1 MIGAQAL
8 VASLTGAGV
17 DVCFMNPG
25 TSEMHFVSALDAV
38 PDMRGVLALFEGVAT
53 GAADGYA
60 RIAGRPAA
68 VLLHLGPGLANGL
81 ANLHNARRAR
91 TPVVVI
97 VGAHATGHARYDA
110 PLQSDIEALAR
121 TVSGWVHTSGTPRD
135 LARDAMRAVAAART
149 GQIAT
154 LVLPADVSWSE
165 GGALAPPRTPPR
177 TPPPPSAS
185 AQPSASAPS
194 PTQTVDYSR
203 LLSTSAMLF
212 LGGAALSERGLR
224 AASRISVA
232 TGARLLAETFPA
244 RLERGA
250 GVPGVDRLAYLAE
263 MAEAQLAGVGQLIL
277 AGARS
282 PVSFFA
288 YPDKVSDLVPPG
300 GTVAVLAEPD
310 QDVEAA
316 LETLADQV
324 AAGAQP
330 VLTEAAPPPPAEPGP
345 LSAISLANTV
355 AASLPEHAII
365 SDEANTSGFALPMA
379 LAAAPRHTLLTLT
392 GGSIGQGMPVA
403 TGAAIAAPD
412 RPVLSLEADGSA
424 LYTIQALWT
433 QARERLNVTTVLINN
448 AAYAVLRMELARTLA
463 DQTGAGRA
471 GERAERMLDLS
482 DPTPD
487 FTQLSTGL
495 GVPASRVTTVAE
507 LDRALRQAYAEP
519 GPHLIEAIVPP
530 VIPPASAGAWLPL
543 HDDEPSV
550 RLRGLSAGDLPGR
563 AAGGAAQLPDGV
575 RRPRGPGRT
584 GAAAV
589 GAVLRSRRRG
599 QRAYPAGQRQRV
611 RPVGPDPADVRRRG
625 PPRPVRRAARD
636 EAAVPAADGAHRRD
650 RPVRPGRARRPGHR
664 RRGRTNRGS
673 DDCLDAIRRS
683 DGGGGRPARRHSRL
697 LPAVH
702 AHRPGPGREPGV
714 PRRGGRLPRH
724 RGHAGHLGHRL
735 APA

>member
-25 TSEMHFVSALDAV
+25 TSEMHFVSALDSV
-38 PDMRGVLALFEGVAT
+38 PEMRGVLALFEGVAT

-121 TVSGWVHTSGTPRD
+121 TVSGWVHTSGTTRD
-135 LARDAMRAVAAART
+135 LAQDAMRAVAAAQA
-149 GQIAT
+149 G
-154 LVLPADVSWSE
+154 ADRHP
-165 GGALAPPRTPPR
+165 GPPRRRLLERRRSPRPTPHPR
-177 TPPPPSAS
+177 RPHPPA
-185 AQPSASAPS
+185 ARHRRCARI
-194 PTQTVDYSR
+194 TVDHGR
-203 LLSTSAMLF
+203 LLSSRAMLL
-212 LGGAALSERGLR
+212 LGGTALSERGLR

-244 RLERGA
+244 RMERGA

-263 MAEAQLAGVGQLIL
+263 QAEAQLAGVEHLIL

-288 YPDKVSDLVPPG
+288 YPDRASDLAPPG
-300 GTVAVLAEPD
+300 CTVTVLAEPD

-324 AAGAQP
+324 AAGTTA
-330 VLTEAAPPPPAEPGP
+330 LTEAAPPLPAEPGP
-345 LSAISLANTV
+345 LDAISLANTV

-403 TGAAIAAPD
+403 TGAAVAAPD

-448 AAYAVLRMELARTLA
+448 AAYAVLRMELARTA
-463 DQTGAGRA
+463 AGRA
-471 GERAERMLDLS
+471 GGEGRTDAGPVRPHPGLHPAQHGPRRPRQPRHHRRRTGPGAAPGLRR
-482 DPTPD
+482 TRTAPD
-487 FTQLSTGL
+487 RGDRPP
-495 GVPASRVTTVAE
+495 GVPA
-507 LDRALRQAYAEP
+507 
-519 GPHLIEAIVPP
+519 
-530 VIPPASAGAWLPL
+530 
-543 HDDEPSV
+543 
-550 RLRGLSAGDLPGR
+550 
-563 AAGGAAQLPDGV
+563 
-575 RRPRGPGRT
+575 
-584 GAAAV
+584 
-589 GAVLRSRRRG
+589 
-599 QRAYPAGQRQRV
+599 
-611 RPVGPDPADVRRRG
+611 
-625 PPRPVRRAARD
+625 PVRRGL
-636 EAAVPAADGAHRRD
+636 VTLPAACALM
-650 RPVRPGRARRPGHR
+650 
-664 RRGRTNRGS
+664 S
-673 DDCLDAIRRS
+673 
-683 DGGGGRPARRHSRL
+683 
-697 LPAVH
+697 
-702 AHRPGPGREPGV
+702 
-714 PRRGGRLPRH
+714 
-724 RGHAGHLGHRL
+724 
-735 APA
+735 

>member
-25 TSEMHFVSALDAV
+25 TSEMHFVGALDAV
-38 PDMRGVLALFEGVAT
+38 PEMRGVLALFEGVAT

-60 RIAGRPAA
+60 RIAGKPAA

-121 TVSGWVHTSGTPRD
+121 TVSGWVHTSGTSRD
-135 LARDAMRAVAAART
+135 LAQDAMRAVAAAQS

-154 LVLPADVSWSE
+154 LVLPADVSWSD
-165 GGALAPPRTPPR
+165 GASIAPPRTPPI
-177 TPPPPSAS
+177 TLIPP
-185 AQPSASAPS
+185 
-194 PTQTVDYSR
+194 QTVDYSR
-203 LLSTSAMLF
+203 LLSPRVMLL
-212 LGGAALSERGLR
+212 LGGTALSERGLR

-244 RLERGA
+244 RIERGA
-250 GVPGVDRLAYLAE
+250 GLPGVDRLAYLAE
-263 MAEAQLAGVGQLIL
+263 MAEAQLAGVDNLIL

-288 YPDKVSDLVPPG
+288 YPDRASDLVPPG
-300 GTVAVLAEPD
+300 CTVTVLAEPD
-310 QDVEAA
+310 QDTEAA

-324 AAGAQP
+324 AAGAKP
-330 VLTEAAPPPPAEPGP
+330 VLVEAAPPPPADPGP
-345 LSAISLANTV
+345 LNAISLANTI

-392 GGSIGQGMPVA
+392 GGSIGQGMPAA

-433 QARERLNVTTVLINN
+433 QARERLDVTTVLINN
-448 AAYAVLRMELARTLA
+448 AAYAILRMELARTR
-463 DQTGAGRA
+463 AGEMGGGGA
-471 GERAERMLDLS
+471 GERAARMLDLS
-482 DPTPD
+482 HPTPD

-495 GVPASRVTTVAE
+495 GVPARRVTTSEE
-507 LDRALRQAYAEP
+507 LDRALREAYAEP

-530 VIPPASAGAWLPL
+530 VIPPPSAGAW
-543 HDDEPSV
+543 
-550 RLRGLSAGDLPGR
+550 
-563 AAGGAAQLPDGV
+563 
-575 RRPRGPGRT
+575 
-584 GAAAV
+584 
-589 GAVLRSRRRG
+589 
-599 QRAYPAGQRQRV
+599 
-611 RPVGPDPADVRRRG
+611 
-625 PPRPVRRAARD
+625 
-636 EAAVPAADGAHRRD
+636 
-650 RPVRPGRARRPGHR
+650 
-664 RRGRTNRGS
+664 
-673 DDCLDAIRRS
+673 
-683 DGGGGRPARRHSRL
+683 
-697 LPAVH
+697 
-702 AHRPGPGREPGV
+702 
-714 PRRGGRLPRH
+714 
-724 RGHAGHLGHRL
+724 
-735 APA
+735 

>member
-25 TSEMHFVSALDAV
+25 TSEMHFVGALDSV
-38 PDMRGVLALFEGVAT
+38 PEMRGVLARFEGVAT

-60 RIAGRPAA
+60 RIAGKPAA

-121 TVSGWVHTSGTPRD
+121 TVSGWVHTSGTSRD
-135 LARDAMRAVAAART
+135 LAQDAMRAVAAAQS

-154 LVLPADVSWSE
+154 LVLPADVSWSD
-165 GGALAPPRTPPR
+165 GASIAPPRTPPI
-177 TPPPPSAS
+177 TLIPP
-185 AQPSASAPS
+185 
-194 PTQTVDYSR
+194 QTVDYSR
-203 LLSTSAMLF
+203 LLSPRVMLL
-212 LGGAALSERGLR
+212 LGGTALSERGLR
-224 AASRISVA
+224 AASWISVA

-244 RLERGA
+244 RLERGV
-250 GVPGVDRLAYLAE
+250 GLPGVDRLAYLAE
-263 MAEAQLAGVGQLIL
+263 MAETQLAGVDNLIL

-288 YPDKVSDLVPPG
+288 YPDRASDLVPPG
-300 GTVAVLAEPD
+300 CTVTVLAEPD
-310 QDVEAA
+310 QDTEAA

-324 AAGAQP
+324 AAGAKP
-330 VLTEAAPPPPAEPGP
+330 VLVEAAPPPPADPGP
-345 LSAISLANTV
+345 LNAISLANTI

-392 GGSIGQGMPVA
+392 GGSIGQGMPAA

-433 QARERLNVTTVLINN
+433 QARERLDVTTVLINN
-448 AAYAVLRMELARTLA
+448 AAYAILRMELARTRA
-463 DQTGAGRA
+463 GEMGAGGA
-471 GERAERMLDLS
+471 GERAARMLDLS
-482 DPTPD
+482 HPTPD

-495 GVPASRVTTVAE
+495 GVPARRVTTTEE
-507 LDRALRQAYAEP
+507 LDQALREAYAEP

-530 VIPPASAGAWLPL
+530 VIPPPSAGAW
-543 HDDEPSV
+543 
-550 RLRGLSAGDLPGR
+550 
-563 AAGGAAQLPDGV
+563 
-575 RRPRGPGRT
+575 
-584 GAAAV
+584 
-589 GAVLRSRRRG
+589 
-599 QRAYPAGQRQRV
+599 
-611 RPVGPDPADVRRRG
+611 
-625 PPRPVRRAARD
+625 
-636 EAAVPAADGAHRRD
+636 
-650 RPVRPGRARRPGHR
+650 
-664 RRGRTNRGS
+664 
-673 DDCLDAIRRS
+673 
-683 DGGGGRPARRHSRL
+683 
-697 LPAVH
+697 
-702 AHRPGPGREPGV
+702 
-714 PRRGGRLPRH
+714 
-724 RGHAGHLGHRL
+724 
-735 APA
+735 

>member
-8 VASLTGAGV
+8 VASLTGADV

-25 TSEMHFVSALDAV
+25 TSEMHFVGALDSV
-38 PDMRGVLALFEGVAT
+38 PEMRGVLALFEGVAT

-60 RIAGRPAA
+60 RIAGKPAA

-121 TVSGWVHTSGTPRD
+121 TVSGWVHTSGTSRD
-135 LARDAMRAVAAART
+135 LAQDAMRAVAAAQS

-154 LVLPADVSWSE
+154 LVLPADVSWSD
-165 GGALAPPRTPPR
+165 GASIAPPRTPPI
-177 TPPPPSAS
+177 TLIPP
-185 AQPSASAPS
+185 
-194 PTQTVDYSR
+194 QTVDYSR
-203 LLSTSAMLF
+203 LLSPRVMLL
-212 LGGAALSERGLR
+212 LGGTALSERGLR

-244 RLERGA
+244 RIERGA

-263 MAEAQLAGVGQLIL
+263 MAEAQLAGVDQLIL

-288 YPDKVSDLVPPG
+288 YPDRASDLVPPG
-300 GTVAVLAEPD
+300 CTVTVLAEPD
-310 QDVEAA
+310 QDTEAA

-324 AAGAQP
+324 AAGTKP
-330 VLTEAAPPPPAEPGP
+330 VLVEAAPPPPADPGP
-345 LSAISLANTV
+345 LNAISLANTI

-392 GGSIGQGMPVA
+392 GGSIGQGIPAA

-433 QARERLNVTTVLINN
+433 QARERLDVTTVLINN
-448 AAYAVLRMELARTLA
+448 AAYAILRMELARTRA
-463 DQTGAGRA
+463 GEMGAGQA
-471 GERAERMLDLS
+471 GERAARMLDLS
-482 DPTPD
+482 APTPD

-495 GVPASRVTTVAE
+495 GVPARRVTTAEE
-507 LDRALRQAYAEP
+507 LDRALREAYAEP
-519 GPHLIEAIVPP
+519 GPHLIEALVPP
-530 VIPPASAGAWLPL
+530 VIPPPSAGAW
-543 HDDEPSV
+543 
-550 RLRGLSAGDLPGR
+550 
-563 AAGGAAQLPDGV
+563 
-575 RRPRGPGRT
+575 
-584 GAAAV
+584 
-589 GAVLRSRRRG
+589 
-599 QRAYPAGQRQRV
+599 
-611 RPVGPDPADVRRRG
+611 
-625 PPRPVRRAARD
+625 
-636 EAAVPAADGAHRRD
+636 
-650 RPVRPGRARRPGHR
+650 
-664 RRGRTNRGS
+664 
-673 DDCLDAIRRS
+673 
-683 DGGGGRPARRHSRL
+683 
-697 LPAVH
+697 
-702 AHRPGPGREPGV
+702 
-714 PRRGGRLPRH
+714 
-724 RGHAGHLGHRL
+724 
-735 APA
+735 

>member
-25 TSEMHFVSALDAV
+25 TSEMHFVGALDSV
-38 PDMRGVLALFEGVAT
+38 PEMRGVLALFEGVAT

-60 RIAGRPAA
+60 RIAGKPAA

-121 TVSGWVHTSGTPRD
+121 TVSGWVHCSGTPRD
-135 LARDAMRAVAAART
+135 LAQDAMRAVAAAQS

-165 GGALAPPRTPPR
+165 GATPAPPRARVP
-177 TPPPPSAS
+177 
-185 AQPSASAPS
+185 APTAAAS
-194 PTQTVDYSR
+194 PTHTVDYDR
-203 LLSTSAMLF
+203 LLSPHTMLL
-212 LGGAALSERGLR
+212 LGGTALSERGLR
-224 AASRISVA
+224 AASRISAA
-232 TGARLLAETFPA
+232 TGTRLLAETFPA
-244 RLERGA
+244 RIERGA

-263 MAEAQLAGVGQLIL
+263 QAEAQLAGVGDLIL

-288 YPDKVSDLVPPG
+288 YPDRASDLVPPG
-300 GTVAVLAEPD
+300 CSVTVLAEPD
-310 QDVEAA
+310 QDTEAA
-316 LETLADQV
+316 LELLADQV
-324 AAGAQP
+324 AAGTKP
-330 VLTEAAPPPPAEPGP
+330 VLVEAAPPPPADPGP
-345 LSAISLANTV
+345 LNAISLANTI

-392 GGSIGQGMPVA
+392 GGSIGQGMPAA

-433 QARERLNVTTVLINN
+433 QARERLDVTTVLINN
-448 AAYAVLRMELARTLA
+448 AAYAILRMELARTRA
-463 DQTGAGRA
+463 DKPEAGQTGAGP
-471 GERAERMLDLS
+471 GERAARMLDLS
-482 DPTPD
+482 APTPD

-495 GVPASRVTTVAE
+495 GVPARRVTTAGE
-507 LDRALRQAYAEP
+507 LDRALREAYAES

-530 VIPPASAGAWLPL
+530 VVPPSSAGAW
-543 HDDEPSV
+543 
-550 RLRGLSAGDLPGR
+550 
-563 AAGGAAQLPDGV
+563 
-575 RRPRGPGRT
+575 
-584 GAAAV
+584 
-589 GAVLRSRRRG
+589 
-599 QRAYPAGQRQRV
+599 
-611 RPVGPDPADVRRRG
+611 
-625 PPRPVRRAARD
+625 
-636 EAAVPAADGAHRRD
+636 
-650 RPVRPGRARRPGHR
+650 
-664 RRGRTNRGS
+664 
-673 DDCLDAIRRS
+673 
-683 DGGGGRPARRHSRL
+683 
-697 LPAVH
+697 
-702 AHRPGPGREPGV
+702 
-714 PRRGGRLPRH
+714 
-724 RGHAGHLGHRL
+724 
-735 APA
+735 

>member
-1 MIGAQAL
+1 VIGAQAL

-38 PDMRGVLALFEGVAT
+38 PEMRGVLALFEGVAT

-121 TVSGWVHTSGTPRD
+121 TVSGWVHTSGTSRD
-135 LARDAMRAVAAART
+135 LARDAMRAVAAAQT

-165 GGALAPPRTPPR
+165 GAALAPTRTP
-177 TPPPPSAS
+177 TPPPNS
-185 AQPSASAPS
+185 
-194 PTQTVDYSR
+194 THEVDHSR
-203 LLSTSAMLF
+203 LLSASAVLF

-232 TGARLLAETFPA
+232 TGAWLLAETFPA

-250 GVPGVDRLAYLAE
+250 GLPGVDRLAYLAE
-263 MAEAQLAGVGQLIL
+263 MAQAQLAGVEHLIL

-288 YPDKVSDLVPPG
+288 YPDKVSDLAPPG
-300 GTVAVLAEPD
+300 CTVTVLAEPD

-316 LETLADQV
+316 LEALADQV
-324 AAGAQP
+324 AAGVKP

-463 DQTGAGRA
+463 DQTGAGQA
-471 GERAERMLDLS
+471 GDRAERMLDLS
-482 DPTPD
+482 DPIPD

-543 HDDEPSV
+543 HNDEPSA

-563 AAGGAAQLPDGV
+563 AAGGPAQLPHGV
-575 RRPRGPGRT
+575 R
-584 GAAAV
+584 
-589 GAVLRSRRRG
+589 
-599 QRAYPAGQRQRV
+599 
-611 RPVGPDPADVRRRG
+611 
-625 PPRPVRRAARD
+625 
-636 EAAVPAADGAHRRD
+636 
-650 RPVRPGRARRPGHR
+650 
-664 RRGRTNRGS
+664 
-673 DDCLDAIRRS
+673 
-683 DGGGGRPARRHSRL
+683 
-697 LPAVH
+697 
-702 AHRPGPGREPGV
+702 
-714 PRRGGRLPRH
+714 
-724 RGHAGHLGHRL
+724 
-735 APA
+735 